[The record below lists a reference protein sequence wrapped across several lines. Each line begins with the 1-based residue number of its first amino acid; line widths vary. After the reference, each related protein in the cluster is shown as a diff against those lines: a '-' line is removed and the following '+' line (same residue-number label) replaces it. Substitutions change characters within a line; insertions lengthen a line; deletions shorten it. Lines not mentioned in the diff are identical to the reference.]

1 MIWIRSQNKENLVE
15 VNNFSIAEITET
27 DAYGDVLEIVG
38 YTIDCD
44 IQDETYELGEY
55 STKEKALK
63 VMDLIQDRIVKIK
76 TVKLLENKIPN
87 EIISVIGNK
96 IDEYVFQMPQDDE
109 VQS

>member
-1 MIWIRSQNKENLVE
+1 MIWIRSQKGTSLVE
-15 VNNFSIAEITET
+15 VSHVKICEALSNGKVS
-27 DAYGDVLEIVG
+27 G
-38 YTIDCD
+38 YTIDYD
-44 IQDETYELGEY
+44 TPDATFELGKY

-63 VMDLIQDRIVKIK
+63 VMDLIQERIVRIK